1 VNVSLDVHRLLPIAA
16 VGLVAVL
23 AALLV
28 PRGLGGGSSAAGA
41 QQVFDRAL
49 QENAKSGTV
58 DMHVT
63 FVLEAGGRAITVA
76 DTAVTGAG
84 SDAQG
89 GRPEQGRL
97 HWSEQIAGQQPAV
110 FDELASGNRGYIQ
123 VDGVWYRLS
132 PAQYKRVFAS
142 SGNNQTPAQSLGFDP
157 RHWLT
162 NPKLASTN
170 AHVGGVQANEISG
183 DADGEKVLTDLGF
196 YKGAG
201 SARAQQFVD
210 VMKGA
215 SKTGR
220 VELFAG
226 KQDGI
231 LRRLSVSAQADASK
245 NVPPLR
251 GTLTFTLGFD
261 KVNQPVKVTEP
272 KNALPPSRIAG
283 IPRAKLGTQADEV
296 LGPAGQAKP
305 SGTGGQHRTPQQR
318 KAVGTRT
325 KPSRQA
331 YVSCVQAAQD
341 LAALE
346 RCQALLP

>member
-1 VNVSLDVHRLLPIAA
+1 VNLSLDVHRLLPIAA
-16 VGLVAVL
+16 VGLVALL

-28 PRGLGGGSSAAGA
+28 TRGLGGGSTAASAR
-41 QQVFDRAL
+41 QVFDRAL
-49 QENAKSGTV
+49 KEEPKSGSLNMRV
-58 DMHVT
+58 S
-63 FVLEAGGRAITVA
+63 FVLEAPGRAINVVDTVF
-76 DTAVTGAG
+76 TGAAA
-84 SDAQG
+84 DARG
-89 GRPEQGRL
+89 GQPEQARTHL
-97 HWSEQIAGQQPAV
+97 SERVVGQPPV
-110 FDELASGNRGYIQ
+110 LLDEVASGNRGYIQ

-132 PAQYKRVFAS
+132 PAQYKRVFDS
-142 SGNNQTPAQSLGFDP
+142 SKNETLIQSLGFDP
-157 RHWLT
+157 RRWLT
-162 NPKLASTN
+162 DPKLESTN
-170 AHVGGVQANEISG
+170 AHVGGVQANQIG
-183 DADGEKVLTDLGF
+183 GDVDADMVLTDLGF
-196 YKGAG
+196 YKGAS

-210 VMKGA
+210 IMKGA
-215 SKTGR
+215 SKKGN

-231 LRRLSVSAQADASK
+231 LRRLSVTAQADASK

-251 GTLTFTLGFD
+251 GTLTFTLGID
-261 KVNQPVKVTEP
+261 KVNEQVKVTEP

-296 LGPAGQAKP
+296 LGPPHQPKP
-305 SGTGGQHRTPQQR
+305 SGTGDQRRTRQQR
-318 KAVGTRT
+318 HAVGTKT